1 MFNLNFLNIRNLVV
15 MTMEIRAFVL
25 DVVEMPAGL
34 FEGFGKLGG
43 VLVSRSRQ
51 GRLRTH
57 IVAEDGADLLE
68 GLVLRFGEEE
78 VEDDD
83 EDHVADDED
92 QEEFPRDGFD
102 GDGRDCVACQERTQT
117 QTVGVNTY
125 LEPT

>member
-1 MFNLNFLNIRNLVV
+1 VLNLNFLKIRSFVV
-15 MTMEIRAFVL
+15 MSVEIRAFVL

-43 VLVSRSRQ
+43 VLVSRFLQ

-68 GLVLRFGEEE
+68 GLVLCFGEEE

-92 QEEFPRDGFD
+92 QEEFPGDGFD
-102 GDGRDCVACQERTQT
+102 GDGSDYVACQ
-117 QTVGVNTY
+117 G
-125 LEPT
+125 